1 MSQVGVY
8 MLVPSDLVH
17 LLSVPPV
24 SVTVWSIALVSH
36 SLRVISPRA
45 PFQRAR

>member
-24 SVTVWSIALVSH
+24 SVTVWSINAMVTLWVSF
-36 SLRVISPRA
+36 LA
-45 PFQRAR
+45 